1 MATYSAW
8 QQFVQNDAGDV
19 IPSATIEVRDEA
31 TGALA
36 ILYSTATGT
45 ALGNPFTAGIDGL
58 ARFYVA
64 AGRYKITATSGT
76 NTATYRF
83 YPIGTA
89 QQYDVGI
96 ADGQVIT
103 AEEAITR
110 PLDAT
115 VSRALTIADR
125 SKHVRFDSGSNL
137 TVTMPE
143 DVFAVND
150 SGTITRQGSGTLT
163 FQAENSNVIIN
174 SKALAVSPQYGVAYW
189 KCVALNEFDVWGDLA

>member
-1 MATYSAW
+1 MTYSAW

-103 AEEAITR
+103 ADEA
-110 PLDAT
+110 
-115 VSRALTIADR
+115 VSRIVDTTTSRVLTIADR
-125 SKHVRFDSGSNL
+125 SKHIRFDSGSAL
-137 TVTMPE
+137 TVTFPAG
-143 DVFAVND
+143 VFAAND
-150 SGTITRQGSGTLT
+150 FGSFTRQGSGTLT
-163 FQAENSNVIIN
+163 VQAASSSVIVN
-174 SKALAVSPQYGVAYW
+174 KKASGVSPQYGVVHW
-189 KCVALNEFDVWGDLA
+189 KCVAANEFDVWGDLA